1 MGQVVELKELH
12 RARRH
17 RAEKQSTDQCIE
29 LLEWNLKHNVDRYLS
44 SPYGE
49 RLFRATQ
56 IRKLCEVLEYALR
69 LR

>member
-12 RARRH
+12 RARRY
-17 RAEKQSTDQCIE
+17 RAEKQSADQCIE

-44 SPYGE
+44 SAYGE
-49 RLFRATQ
+49 RLFRATR
-56 IRKLCEVLEYALR
+56 IRKLSEVLEYALR